1 MSSLVSPSN
10 AQPVFSSRA
19 YASPGMVPHPLGT
32 IGKDAFGRTYR
43 FVRAGASDL
52 VVGNAL
58 QAQAELTNH
67 QAMTPAAAAIGDT
80 SITVTPGATGGAADL
95 YAGGIAVIDTT
106 PGEGYSYPVKTHLAI
121 SSSTAFVLQLARG
134 WTVRVALTTSSR
146 VNLYS
151 NPYRGVIQQPTT
163 ISNVPVGVCQFI
175 LTATEYGWI
184 GASGQFGTL
193 IQGTPGVGLGVG
205 TPGSAAGAV
214 CIHAVA
220 TIALV
225 GNIMETGVDG
235 KIQAVKWTLG

>member
-10 AQPVFSSRA
+10 AQPVFSSRS
-19 YASPGMVPHPLGT
+19 YASPEMVPHPLGT

-106 PGEGYSYPVKTHLAI
+106 PGEGYSYPIKGHLAI
-121 SSSTAFVLQLARG
+121 TSSTAFVLQLARG
-134 WTVRVALTTSSR
+134 WTIRVALTTSSR
-146 VNLYS
+146 VTIYP
-151 NPYRGVIQQPTT
+151 NPYRNVVQGPTT
-163 ISNVPVGVCQFI
+163 LTNVPVGVCQFI

-205 TPGSAAGAV
+205 VPGSAAGSVA
-214 CIHAVA
+214 IHAVA

-225 GNIMETGVDG
+225 GNMMETGIDG